1 MNKQTENLISVMLEA
16 VDENPE
22 CILPITKEYINKYK
36 PLIYGLLHQFLEIY
50 KDYSNNTEYQETVAR
65 IKRNSYEAYLNVG
78 FTEDQ
83 ALALMLNDNLQ
94 LFKNIKNSSNSAA
107 SSIKS
112 KDPSKNN

>member
-1 MNKQTENLISVMLEA
+1 MNKQTENLISAMLEA

-22 CILPITKEYINKYK
+22 CILPITQEYINKYK

-50 KDYSNNTEYQETVAR
+50 KDYSLNTEYQETVAR
-65 IKRNSYEAYLNVG
+65 IRRNSYKAYLNVG

-94 LFKNIKNSSNSAA
+94 LFKNIKNSSNKTA

>member
-1 MNKQTENLISVMLEA
+1 MNKQTENLISIMLEA

-22 CILPITKEYINKYK
+22 CILPITQEYINKYK

-50 KDYSNNTEYQETVAR
+50 KDYSHNTEYQKTVAR
-65 IKRNSYEAYLNVG
+65 IRRNSYEAYLNVG